1 MLKIFDTY
9 VKIGEKL
16 IKWKVNCQPDK
27 KMNIYKRL
35 IIIFHNEFRNKCLKD
50 ITITIG
56 KND

>member
-27 KMNIYKRL
+27 KMNIYNKL
-35 IIIFHNEFRNKCLKD
+35 IIIFHYELRSKY
-50 ITITIG
+50 
-56 KND
+56 